1 MGVSNCFDEVT
12 FLLTLRFLLCKK
24 EYICE
29 LIKEVKELSH
39 LKYVVK
45 RWKQNYHN
53 WKQNKI

>member
-45 RWKQNYHN
+45 R
-53 WKQNKI
+53 